1 LITLAAALE
10 PTPTIDSQHPA
21 VLAFVARHRGVGNER
36 EQAIRLYYA
45 VRDEIRYDPYSI
57 VISSAGLSAS
67 RVLGTGLG
75 WCVSKAVLLAAC
87 CRASGIPAR
96 IGFADVRNHL
106 STERMR
112 ALMQTN
118 EFRWHGY
125 TSILLDGQWRKATP
139 AFNLSLCEKFR
150 IRPLEFDG
158 TTDSIYH
165 PYDMDGR
172 EHMEYLRYR
181 GEFIE
186 VPIAE
191 MSVEFARIY
200 PRMMAAMTQGN
211 FDAEVASET
220 APLHPALPG

>member
-1 LITLAAALE
+1 
-10 PTPTIDSQHPA
+10 
-21 VLAFVARHRGVGNER
+21 
-36 EQAIRLYYA
+36 
-45 VRDEIRYDPYSI
+45 
-57 VISSAGLSAS
+57 
-67 RVLGTGLG
+67 
-75 WCVSKAVLLAAC
+75 
-87 CRASGIPAR
+87 
-96 IGFADVRNHL
+96 
-106 STERMR
+106 
-112 ALMQTN
+112 MQTN

-211 FDAEVASET
+211 FDAEVARET

>member
-1 LITLAAALE
+1 MITLADALG

-21 VLAFVARHRGVGNER
+21 VAAFVARHRGTGSER
-36 EQAIRLYYA
+36 EQAVRLYYA

-57 VISSAGLSAS
+57 VISSPGLSAS
-67 RVLGTGLG
+67 RALGSGLG
-75 WCVSKAVLLAAC
+75 WCVSKAVLLTAC

-96 IGFADVRNHL
+96 MGFADVRNHL

-118 EFRWHGY
+118 ELRWHGY
-125 TSILLDGQWRKATP
+125 TSIWLDGQWRKATP

-158 TTDSIYH
+158 ATDSIYH

-172 EHMEYLRYR
+172 VHMEYLRYR

-191 MSVEFARIY
+191 MAAEFARCY
-200 PRMMAAMTQGN
+200 GHMMAAMTQGN
-211 FDAEVASET
+211 FDAEVARET
-220 APLHPALPG
+220 APLHSALAG